1 MFRKSQHFY
10 DKSGELNLT
19 LAPIFEADSRDQSL
33 IDVEITKEQTL
44 HALMFVTELR
54 FDQIER
60 IVEAGISKRYES
72 LVRLAVAKN
81 FRSYFA
87 DQLYLKYGIE
97 EKQLERAVLHYSIQR
112 EQKLIELIQNRQ
124 NRLISLKVEF

>member
-1 MFRKSQHFY
+1 MFKKSHHHY
-10 DKSGELNLT
+10 DKSGELNLA
-19 LAPIFEADSRDQSL
+19 LAPVFEADSRDQSL
-33 IDVEITKEQTL
+33 IEVDITKEETL
-44 HALMFVTELR
+44 YALMFVTELR

-60 IVEAGISKRYES
+60 MVEAGISKRYEN

-112 EQKLIELIQNRQ
+112 EQKLIELI
-124 NRLISLKVEF
+124 

>member
-1 MFRKSQHFY
+1 MLVDQGLALAGVDPDVFKKSHHHY
-10 DKSGELNLT
+10 DKSGELNLA
-19 LAPIFEADSRDQSL
+19 LAPVFEADSRDQSL
-33 IDVEITKEQTL
+33 IEVDITKEETL

-60 IVEAGISKRYES
+60 MVEAGISKRYEN

-87 DQLYLKYGIE
+87 DQLYLKFGIE
-97 EKQLERAVLHYSIQR
+97 EK
-112 EQKLIELIQNRQ
+112 
-124 NRLISLKVEF
+124 